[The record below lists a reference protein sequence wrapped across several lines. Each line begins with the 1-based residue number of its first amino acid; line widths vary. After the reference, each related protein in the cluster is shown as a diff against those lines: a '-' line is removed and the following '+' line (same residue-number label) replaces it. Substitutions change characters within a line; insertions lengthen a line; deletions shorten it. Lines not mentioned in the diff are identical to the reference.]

1 VLNASIVA
9 IRRSRPHFATSAVG
23 APFAVTAAMPQR
35 PSLVVAVVALLVAS
49 SAEGLGLGIV
59 DQADPQPIQY
69 RVEGGPLR
77 DLAARFK
84 PSELA
89 VLEKLNRA
97 DVKHLSR
104 LEQLVIP
111 FEWRDEADYSPF
123 PAEYAAAAA
132 EPKLLVVDQSAQ
144 AFAAYELGRLVRW
157 GPTSTGRQA
166 RPTPSGRYHLNW
178 RARSRTSTLSGEW
191 RLNWYF
197 NFHNTRGLAFH
208 EFELPGVPAS
218 HACVRLL
225 TRDAVWIYHWGQSWT
240 LDASGQLATT
250 GTPVVILGNYDFRAP
265 PPFRSPEYFTRG
277 IVLPA
282 VLP

>member
-1 VLNASIVA
+1 MSQRLSPIVV
-9 IRRSRPHFATSAVG
+9 IF
-23 APFAVTAAMPQR
+23 
-35 PSLVVAVVALLVAS
+35 ALLIAS
-49 SAEGLGLGIV
+49 RAEAFGVGII
-59 DQADPQPIQY
+59 DQTDPQPIQY
-69 RVEGGPLR
+69 RIEGGPLR
-77 DLAARFK
+77 ELAERFK
-84 PSELA
+84 PHELA

-111 FEWRDEADYSPF
+111 SEWRHESDYSPF

-132 EPKLLVVDQSAQ
+132 DPKLLIVDQASQ
-144 AFAAYELGRLVRW
+144 AFAAYEFGRLVHW
-157 GPTSTGRQA
+157 GPTSTGRRA
-166 RPTPSGRYHLNW
+166 KPTPAGRYHLNW

-208 EFELPGVPAS
+208 EFDLPGVPAS

-225 TRDAVWIYHWGQSWT
+225 MRDAAWIYQWGQSWT
-240 LDASGQLATT
+240 LDARGQLATS
-250 GTPVVILGNYDFRAP
+250 GTPVVILGNYNFLAP
-265 PPFRSPEYFTRG
+265 PPFRSPEYFSRG
-277 IVLPA
+277 VTLPA